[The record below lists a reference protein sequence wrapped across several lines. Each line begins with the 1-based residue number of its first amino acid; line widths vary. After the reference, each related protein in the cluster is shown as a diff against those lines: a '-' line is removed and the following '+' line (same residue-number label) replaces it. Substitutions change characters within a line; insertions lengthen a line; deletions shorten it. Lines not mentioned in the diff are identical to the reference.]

1 MRTKTEDICV
11 VQDFRLTEHQV
22 SNGHDIVD
30 TYFSIR
36 DNNGFVFGQSYDD
49 ITKPLSIIFRM
60 WAAEENIAL
69 SNSLF

>member
-1 MRTKTEDICV
+1 MSTKTEDICV

-22 SNGHDIVD
+22 SDGNDSVD

-36 DNNGFVFGQSYDD
+36 DNNGFVFGHLYDD
-49 ITKPLSIIFRM
+49 ITKPLGIIFRM